1 MPDGAGHPPRL
12 VTRAQLRAYLG
23 GIGATELAERIAAG
37 LLPPPLWGLHPADKA
52 ARWDLRRVD
61 RMLDE
66 AAGPT
71 ATVEAAERH
80 LDRALGLS

>member
-1 MPDGAGHPPRL
+1 MPDGAGLPPRL

-23 GIGATELAERIAAG
+23 GLTARELDERIGAG
-37 LLPPPLWGLHPADKA
+37 VLPRPLWGRQPADKA

-66 AAGPT
+66 AAGPA

-80 LDRALGLS
+80 LDRALGLA

>member
-1 MPDGAGHPPRL
+1 MPDGAGIPPRL

-23 GIGATELAERIAAG
+23 GISTTVLAERIAAG
-37 LLPPPLWGLHPADKA
+37 LLPPPVWGLHPTDKA

-71 ATVEAAERH
+71 ATLEAAERH
-80 LDRALGLS
+80 LDRALGLA